1 MKKDV
6 LIIGGGPA
14 GMAALDTFYEL
25 GMKDVLLCERSD
37 TLGGLLPQCIHDGF
51 GLIKLG
57 KNIAG
62 PEYAE
67 LYMNRLTK
75 QRENIMLE
83 ATVSEIKPVTDTAVK
98 EEGYLVNAVIATA
111 NGKVSIDAKAV
122 LMATGCRERSRG
134 AADIPG
140 TRPAGVY
147 TAGTAQALVNL
158 HNLIIGNSAVI
169 VGSGDIGLIMARRLT
184 LEGVDVKCIVEID
197 SISGGL
203 PRNIRQCVRD
213 FDIPMYFDTSVSEI
227 YGDDR
232 VTGVRL
238 SNGMEIECDTVI
250 LSVGL
255 IPENSL
261 LDHKNASGKSYLSNV
276 DLKKNDSSND
286 SPAPEF
292 LDSIFI
298 CGNAL
303 YVHGLVDDVSNSGE
317 RVAAEIYDYI
327 SGREGRSGS
336 CFSRHQ
342 LRNVNDTRD
351 AERSRLAKKRE
362 ELIEKSRSGKET
374 ETITCILCPNSCEI
388 SLDGSGAKCEK
399 GIKYVKDELAH
410 PSRVLTTSVIVWS
423 DIISVRTSKPIPKEH
438 IPIAMERIRSLR
450 FGPDCAASFRGEP
463 LPPRPMIRA
472 GDVLVKDFIDG
483 ADLIATRGNVKL

>member
-14 GMAALDTFYEL
+14 GMAALDTFYES
-25 GMKDVLLCERSD
+25 GMRDVLLCERSD

-57 KNIAG
+57 RNIAG

-67 LYMNRLTK
+67 LYMNRLAK
-75 QRENIMLE
+75 QRENILLE
-83 ATVSEIKPVTDTAVK
+83 ATVSEIRPVTDSAAR

-111 NGKVSIDAKAV
+111 NGKVTVDAKAV

-158 HNLIIGNSAVI
+158 HNLIIGDSAVI

-197 SISGGL
+197 SVSGGL

-213 FDIPMYFDTSVSEI
+213 FDIPMYFDTAVSEI

-238 SNGMEIECDTVI
+238 SNGMEIDCDTVI

-261 LDHKNASGKSYLSNV
+261 LDHKNASGTSYLFSG
-276 DLKKNDSSND
+276 DGHGGSAD
-286 SPAPEF
+286 PAF

-317 RVAAEIYDYI
+317 HVAAEIFEYI
-327 SGREGRSGS
+327 YGAEDTAGK
-336 CFSRHQ
+336 CFSKYQ
-342 LRNVNDTRD
+342 LRNVSDTRE
-351 AERSRLAKKRE
+351 AEGLRLAEKRKD
-362 ELIEKSRSGKET
+362 LIEKSRSGSAS
-374 ETITCILCPNSCEI
+374 ETITCIQCPNSCEI
-388 SLDGSGAKCEK
+388 APDGTGAKCEK
-399 GIKYVKDELAH
+399 GIDYVREELTH

-423 DIISVRTSKPIPKEH
+423 DIISVRTSKPIPREH
-438 IPIAMERIRSLR
+438 IPEAMDRIRSLR

>member
-14 GMAALDTFYEL
+14 GMAALDTFYEM
-25 GMKDVLLCERSD
+25 GMKNVLLCERSD

-67 LYMNRLTK
+67 LYMNRLSK

-83 ATVSEIKPVTDTAVK
+83 ATVSKISPITDK
-98 EEGYLVNAVIATA
+98 DLKDQGYNVSADIATA
-111 NGKVSIDAKAV
+111 NGKETVQAKAV

-158 HNLIIGNSAVI
+158 HNLIIGDSAVI

-197 SISGGL
+197 SVSGGL
-203 PRNIRQCVRD
+203 PRNIRQCVKD
-213 FDIPMYFDTSVSEI
+213 FDIPMYFNTSVSEI
-227 YGDDR
+227 YGNDR
-232 VTGVRL
+232 VTGVLL
-238 SNGMEIECDTVI
+238 SNGQKIECDTVI

-261 LDHKNASGKSYLSNV
+261 LDQKNAFGKSYLT
-276 DLKKNDSSND
+276 DDD
-286 SPAPEF
+286 PAHTDF

-317 RVAAEIYDYI
+317 RVASEIYDHI
-327 SGREGRSGS
+327 NNRTGLGS
-336 CFSRHQ
+336 AGSESAGLSRHQ
-342 LRNVNDTRD
+342 LRNISNTRE
-351 AERSRLAKKRE
+351 AERVKLAKKRE
-362 ELIEKSRSGKET
+362 ELIKKLDSNQET

-388 SLDGSGAKCEK
+388 TMDGKGAKCEK
-399 GIKYVKDELAH
+399 GTAYVKEELEH

-423 DIISVRTSKPIPKEH
+423 DIISIRTSKPIPKEH
-438 IPIAMERIRSLR
+438 IPEAMDRIRSLR
-450 FGPDCAASFRGEP
+450 FGPDCASSFRGDP

-483 ADLIATRGNVKL
+483 ADLIATRGNVK